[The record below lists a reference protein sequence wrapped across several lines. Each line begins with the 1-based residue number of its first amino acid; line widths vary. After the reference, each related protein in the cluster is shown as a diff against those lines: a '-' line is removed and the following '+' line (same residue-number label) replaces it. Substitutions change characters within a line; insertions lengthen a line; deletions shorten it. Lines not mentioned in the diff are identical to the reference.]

1 MAMAFF
7 KNLKRYVYLHLV
19 WIVKIKS
26 LWGVVLPFA
35 LLTIIVFSPW
45 NMANLVRYIG
55 LVLEL
60 LGLITVA
67 IGLKGKRELFKK
79 PSFIEHIG
87 NWWKQRPVWRPVV
100 VSGIGASM
108 SGGAICSARGSA
120 WHGPIDDT
128 VESRLE
134 AAEKN
139 LLSLRV
145 ELQNFEQD
153 ANAKYSKLDK
163 VIENER
169 QTRESSVHEISTRLE
184 DLAAK
189 DISFEALGVYWLFCG
204 LVFSSLASEISILL
218 NFFR

>member
-1 MAMAFF
+1 MEFF

-19 WIVKIKS
+19 WIAKIKS
-26 LWGVVLPFA
+26 LWGVVLPLA
-35 LLTIIVFSPW
+35 LVTIITFSPW
-45 NMANLVRYIG
+45 DMANLVRYMG

-79 PSFIEHIG
+79 PSFIENIR
-87 NWWKQRPVWRPVV
+87 NWWKQRPVWKPVV

-108 SGGAICSARGSA
+108 SGGDTCSARVSA
-120 WHGPIDDT
+120 WHGPIDNT
-128 VESRLE
+128 LESRLV

-139 LLSLRV
+139 ILSLQV
-145 ELQNFEQD
+145 ELQNFQQD
-153 ANAKYSKLDK
+153 TNAKYSKLDK

-169 QTRESSVHEISTRLE
+169 QTRESSVQQIRTRLE

-204 LVFSSLASEISILL
+204 LVFSSLPSEISILL
-218 NFFR
+218 NFFK